1 MHEKRCCNLSK
12 ICTLQGAYKMIQWS
26 TERGGYYGNQLPGG
40 IWQNAGKGRHD
51 IPDPKGKY
59 TVTKY
64 PAKNEGREIC
74 NDGNNRTALP
84 AAGLHPKRFNENHEV
99 KTPPT
104 HTAPGAFR
112 RLPSRVFNIFRC
124 WLLTR
129 VRGNL
134 CVNIKKTAEH
144 YHAPGG
150 LPMNCLLYT
159 SDAADEL

>member
-1 MHEKRCCNLSK
+1 MAISY
-12 ICTLQGAYKMIQWS
+12 QGAFDKMQ
-26 TERGGYYGNQLPGG
+26 E
-40 IWQNAGKGRHD
+40 KGVD
-51 IPDPKGKY
+51 KAEICLVGWGKY

-124 WLLTR
+124 
-129 VRGNL
+129 
-134 CVNIKKTAEH
+134 
-144 YHAPGG
+144 
-150 LPMNCLLYT
+150 
-159 SDAADEL
+159 